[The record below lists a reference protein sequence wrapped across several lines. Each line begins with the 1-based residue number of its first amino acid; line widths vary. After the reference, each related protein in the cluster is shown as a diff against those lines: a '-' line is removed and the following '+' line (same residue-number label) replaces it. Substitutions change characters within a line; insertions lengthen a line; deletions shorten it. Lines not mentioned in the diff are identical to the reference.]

1 MNIDL
6 NKYLKQTSIVFLLMF
21 SLLGNT
27 QEKETP
33 KETLF
38 TSEETEYMD
47 KWFSEVVLEMNL
59 TEVTKEEYYKILLEN
74 TTKMAALSAKKNDS
88 ISEKELKTT
97 FLKQVEKMNMEMKE
111 VLSEDQYK
119 IHTKV
124 FKLIVWNTYLRKGW
138 KRE

>member
-111 VLSEDQYK
+111 VLSEDQYR

>member
-74 TTKMAALSAKKNDS
+74 TTKMAA
-88 ISEKELKTT
+88 
-97 FLKQVEKMNMEMKE
+97 
-111 VLSEDQYK
+111 
-119 IHTKV
+119 
-124 FKLIVWNTYLRKGW
+124 
-138 KRE
+138 

>member
-6 NKYLKQTSIVFLLMF
+6 SKYLKRTSIVFCLML
-21 SLLGNT
+21 SAMGNT
-27 QEKETP
+27 QEGEIN

-38 TSEETEYMD
+38 TSEETAYMD
-47 KWFSEVVLEMNL
+47 KWFSEVVLEMDL
-59 TEVTKEEYYKILLEN
+59 TEETKGKYYKILLEN
-74 TTKMAALSAKKNDS
+74 TSKMAALSTKKKDS
-88 ISEKELKTT
+88 TSEKELKTT

-138 KRE
+138 KRD

>member
-138 KRE
+138 KRD